1 MREEFTAATRRT
13 REMTQR
19 LCASSRALSVRLP
32 SAISYSK
39 IVFPYQTAI
48 NCEFCWSVM
57 EMFSTE
63 THLPPI
69 NQQGL
74 DIRSTPR
81 EEMKL
86 YPLDTFPYEYIGREI
101 KINFEITEFTAICPF
116 SDFPDF
122 AVIRL
127 EYVPFERCIELKSLK
142 LYINSFRSVK
152 VFHEH
157 VINIIMEDFVRACD
171 PLRVE
176 IEGDFHVRGN
186 IKTVVRASYQRTEDE
201 RHQS

>member
-1 MREEFTAATRRT
+1 MLDDNAPTA
-13 REMTQR
+13 
-19 LCASSRALSVRLP
+19 S
-32 SAISYSK
+32 
-39 IVFPYQTAI
+39 
-48 NCEFCWSVM
+48 
-57 EMFSTE
+57 
-63 THLPPI
+63 

-81 EEMKL
+81 GEMQL
-86 YPLDTFPYEYIGREI
+86 FPLDTFDYEFPGKEI
-101 KINFEITEFTAICPF
+101 WVEFEMPEFTAICPF

-127 EYVPFERCIELKSLK
+127 KYVPNRLCIELKSLK
-142 LYINSFRSVK
+142 LYINSFRDIK

-157 VINIIMEDFVRACD
+157 VINIILEDFVAACD

-186 IKTVVRASYQRTEDE
+186 IKTVVRAAYTRE
-201 RHQS
+201 